1 MTKYLDEN
9 GVKTL
14 WEKTKNTF
22 SKHGALSDI
31 PEFDKALTYNI
42 GDTVRYTDG
51 LLYEF
56 INKHQG
62 SWSDS
67 DVKRFNLYTKF
78 SDEISDKASKNGYY
92 SALTAGSAENL
103 VGSETKTSEF
113 YYRPTANTDSVAS
126 GAAIIN
132 EIHGN
137 TLVFNQLWPANTQTV
152 TVPANSYY
160 AMYNPSFDKFKI
172 FDGVNGQSYII
183 EDADETIKYN
193 SDSQSY
199 TITEKDT
206 GTKLYN
212 LSFLFNIHNKS
223 DAEIALTKLKQLAYT
238 KYKQTDGR
246 FINFTAEQF
255 ITSGINRWDEEYV
268 SNAYINTSSST
279 GEIIIDKT
287 RKTFATRNFI
297 TIPTN
302 VTKIYIHTNSSNNN
316 YINRF
321 AAYDKDKQLRF
332 SCNGSQVEN
341 QITTLYSEFK
351 YIKFDTSIT
360 YGNIYKRDI
369 CVNFAWSGAHNGEY
383 ESYWE
388 STLPLNIIKIK
399 GKQITYSESGER
411 QYGKSEVI
419 FPNGM
424 YSINDNIYDKLT
436 ATSAYKVCDI
446 IDLGSLSWINT
457 NSSGYIA
464 DMPIPST
471 EYIHTCDEKGIA
483 NVRSSKYVTYNTLIN
498 THQYSIDIDKNAN
511 VIVIID
517 KICESQGITG
527 EDFKKQLHGHYLI
540 YQLANPIE
548 YKLDKELNLS
558 YKVDDFGVEY
568 ITELDADNDTVP
580 VSSPAKFDITY
591 GINAADTI
599 RTLNDNYLSL
609 NSDQTLTDNQQTL
622 IRNKIQAAA
631 TKDITSISTSI
642 NNLEDVSSNL
652 YKTHQSQYSMDE
664 FTKVIGEIL
673 DVSITKTLNSP
684 DGYTYDA
691 SSGENSLASV
701 RETLNNILSQQ
712 DTLGNVSAISIDTDD
727 EYKRLNYP
735 TILYGIGA
743 PSASN
748 RPTNIEESLP
758 WTGIPIFIGQLYI
771 DISVNSG
778 GLYYAKGQTSINDW
792 VNA

>member
-1 MTKYLDEN
+1 MAKYLDET

-62 SWSDS
+62 SWNNN

-78 SDEISDKASKNGYY
+78 SDEISDKANKNGYY
-92 SALTAGSAENL
+92 SSLTAGAAENL
-103 VGSETKTSEF
+103 VGSEIKLSEF
-113 YYRPTANTDSVAS
+113 YYQPTANTDSVAS

-137 TLVFNQLWPANTQTV
+137 TLVFNQLWPANTRTL
-152 TVPANSYY
+152 TIPAHSYY
-160 AMYNPSFDKFKI
+160 AMYNPSFNKFEM
-172 FDGVNGQSYII
+172 FDGFIGQSQII
-183 EDADETIKYN
+183 GDTGETIEYN

-199 TITEKDT
+199 TITETDT

-212 LSFLFNIHNKS
+212 LSLLFNVHNKS
-223 DAEIALTKLKQLAYT
+223 DAEISLTKLKQLAYT
-238 KYKQTDGR
+238 KYSQTNGR
-246 FINFTAEQF
+246 FINFTADQF
-255 ITSGINRWDEEYV
+255 ITSGINRWDEDYV
-268 SNAYINTSSST
+268 SNAYINTGSST
-279 GEIIIDKT
+279 GEIIIDET
-287 RKTFATRNFI
+287 RKTLATRNFI
-297 TIPTN
+297 TIPAN
-302 VTKIYIHTNSSNNN
+302 VNKIYIHTNSSNNN
-316 YINRF
+316 YINRL
-321 AAYDKDKQLRF
+321 AAYNKNKKLVF
-332 SCNGSQVEN
+332 SCEGLHVEN
-341 QITTLYSEFK
+341 QITTLNDEWK
-351 YIKFDTSIT
+351 YIKFDTSTT
-360 YGNIYKRDI
+360 YGNAYKQDI
-369 CVNFAWSGAHNGEY
+369 CVNFAWSGIHNGEY

-388 STLPLNIIKIK
+388 STLPLNITKIK
-399 GKQITYSESGER
+399 GKPITYSESGEK
-411 QYGKSEVI
+411 QYGKAEVI

-424 YSINDNIYDKLT
+424 YSINNNIYDKLT
-436 ATSAYKVCDI
+436 STSAYKVCDI
-446 IDLGSLSWINT
+446 IDLGSLSWTNT

-464 DMPIPST
+464 DMPIAST
-471 EYIHTCDEKGIA
+471 EYVYNYDEETVVNI
-483 NVRSSKYVTYNTLIN
+483 RSSKYVPYRNTGDD
-498 THQYSIDIDKNAN
+498 HQYSIALDQVSN
-511 VIVIID
+511 VIVITD
-517 KICESQGITG
+517 NICQNQGITG
-527 EDFKKQLHGHYLI
+527 DDFKKQLQGHYLI

-568 ITELDADNDTVP
+568 ITELDADSDTVP
-580 VSSPAKFDITY
+580 ASSPAKFDIIY

-599 RTLNDNYLSL
+599 RTLNSNYLSL
-609 NSDQTLTDNQQTL
+609 NSEQSLTDNQQTF

-642 NNLEDVSSNL
+642 NSLEDVSSNL

-664 FTKVIGEIL
+664 FTKIIGEIL

-684 DGYTYDA
+684 NGYTYDV

-712 DTLGNVSAISIDTDD
+712 DTLGNASAISIDTDD

-735 TILYGIGA
+735 TILYGTGA

-758 WTGIPIFIGQLYI
+758 WTGIPIFIGQIYI
-771 DISVNSG
+771 DISANSG
-778 GLYYAKGQTSINDW
+778 GLYYAKGHTSVNDW
-792 VNA
+792 ANA